1 MHLETGCE
9 WIDILEMRSLGNE
22 DEVMWD
28 VILDTLADS
37 ARLIPFLFLTYLAME
52 YLEHKTADRAKNLVQ
67 KGGSLGPLFGG
78 VLGAVPQCGFSAA
91 AASLYAGRVI
101 TLGTLIAVYLSTSD
115 EMLPILISAADRFGI
130 APILKI
136 LALKAVIGIAAG
148 FLTDMVIRP
157 KKAEHDH
164 IHEMCEHDHCHC
176 GEGGGILK
184 SAVVHTTKIT
194 LFILLVSF
202 LLNMLLHFWGEAVLE
217 GLLLNK
223 PVIGELLAGLVG
235 LIPNCASSV
244 VITRLYLEGAM
255 SFAACMSGLLV
266 GAGVGVLVLFRAN
279 KSKKENAGIVLLL
292 YGIGV
297 AAGLLL
303 ELTGF
308 SIM

>member
-1 MHLETGCE
+1 
-9 WIDILEMRSLGNE
+9 
-22 DEVMWD
+22 
-28 VILDTLADS
+28 
-37 ARLIPFLFLTYLAME
+37 YLAME

-67 KGGSLGPLFGG
+67 KGGRLGPLFGG

-115 EMLPILISAADRFGI
+115 EMLPILISEADRFGI

-136 LALKAVIGIAAG
+136 LAVKAVIGIAAG
-148 FLTDMVIRP
+148 FLIDMVIRP
-157 KKAEHDH
+157 KKAEQDH

-176 GEGGGILK
+176 DEGRGILK
-184 SAVVHTTKIT
+184 SAVVHTIKIT
-194 LFILLVSF
+194 LFILMVSF
-202 LLNMLLHFWGEAVLE
+202 LLNIVLHFGAEDVLK

-255 SFAACMSGLLV
+255 SFAACMTGLLA
-266 GAGVGVLVLFRAN
+266 GAGVGILVLFRAN

-292 YGIGV
+292 YGIGA
-297 AAGLLL
+297 AAGLLM

-308 SIM
+308 SIV